1 MKNNTSLDIEKIS
14 EELEEIKEKINK
26 TAELNMSEWSGILK
40 KMKKGD
46 VVFITAVNLVD
57 LLLSNNNPINEKNPI
72 IKKLKRLTLNIIN
85 NPDIKLKLE
94 KNWFILDKNMISSM
108 ANLNRNSD
116 ETEVLKV
123 KKLNNNKFVYFN
135 QLSDYEIKKL

>member
-14 EELEEIKEKINK
+14 EELEKFKEKINK
-26 TAELNMSEWSGILK
+26 TAELNMNEWSGILK

-46 VVFITAVNLVD
+46 VVFITAVNLVE
-57 LLLSNNNPINEKNPI
+57 LLLFNNNPINKKLI

-94 KNWFILDKNMISSM
+94 KNWFILDKNMITSM

-116 ETEVLKV
+116 EIEVLKV